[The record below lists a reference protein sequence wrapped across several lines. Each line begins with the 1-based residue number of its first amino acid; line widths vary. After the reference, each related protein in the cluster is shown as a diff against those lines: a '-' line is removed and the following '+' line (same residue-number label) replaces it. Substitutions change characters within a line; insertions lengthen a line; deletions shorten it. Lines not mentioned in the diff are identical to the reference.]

1 MGKKQIFFFPAISN
15 PAKSLSNLNRLGAD
29 CRGRTDLGMFVAE
42 IVNLGAELAGS
53 SLVLHRASES
63 AWNAPVHTRNASVVG
78 EGKRNGERG
87 TVKLVR
93 LPRPPLLLRTRIIS
107 LFQRNRGFNA
117 RGYTRRSCKNRR
129 AKQPLG
135 WQVFAFV
142 TLHAND

>member
-15 PAKSLSNLNRLGAD
+15 PVKSLSNLNRLGPD
-29 CRGRTDLGMFVAE
+29 CRGRRDLGMFVAE

-63 AWNAPVHTRNASVVG
+63 AWNAPVHTRNASVVWKT
-78 EGKRNGERG
+78 KRRER

-93 LPRPPLLLRTRIIS
+93 LPRPLLLRIRIIS
-107 LFQRNRGFNA
+107 IPAKSRFWRAEGIRSA
-117 RGYTRRSCKNRR
+117 PSCKNRR

-142 TLHAND
+142 TLRASD

>member
-29 CRGRTDLGMFVAE
+29 CRGRTDLGIFVAE

-78 EGKRNGERG
+78 EGKRNGERERRNSCDF
-87 TVKLVR
+87 LV
-93 LPRPPLLLRTRIIS
+93 LPFS
-107 LFQRNRGFNA
+107 
-117 RGYTRRSCKNRR
+117 
-129 AKQPLG
+129 
-135 WQVFAFV
+135 
-142 TLHAND
+142 